1 MNVLIVDDDLIE
13 IRVVSSIIDRQR
25 LGIEEIFTA
34 SRVAEAR
41 ELLQSNPIDIV
52 ICDIEFIA

>member
-41 ELLQSNPIDIV
+41 ELLQSNSIDIV